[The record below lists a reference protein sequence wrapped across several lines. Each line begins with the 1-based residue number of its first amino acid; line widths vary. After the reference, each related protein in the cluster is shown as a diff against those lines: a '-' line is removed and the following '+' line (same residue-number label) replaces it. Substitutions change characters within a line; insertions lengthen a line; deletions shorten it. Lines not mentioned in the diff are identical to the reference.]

1 MQTREVPVFRRILVE
16 DWQRSASLLGWALFA
31 FVFFASAVR
40 AYRMPR
46 AQVRRLESLPFEKE
60 SHE

>member
-1 MQTREVPVFRRILVE
+1 MFRRLILE
-16 DWQRSASLLGWALFA
+16 DWQRTASLLGWALFA
-31 FVFFASAVR
+31 FVFLSSAVR

>member
-1 MQTREVPVFRRILVE
+1 MFRRLLVE
-16 DWQRSASLLGWALFA
+16 DWQRTASLLGWALFA
-31 FVFFASAVR
+31 FVFLSSAVR